1 MLEYSHK
8 KQVANLVLKAQRPAA
23 NWATRTS
30 KATNQWRPPL
40 IDKEIV
46 AQENQLITES
56 QVTRLCEE
64 NHIRRLEE
72 NLIFSRLFFVGRG
85 AEFRT

>member
-1 MLEYSHK
+1 MLKYSHK
-8 KQVANLVLKAQRPAA
+8 KQVANSPLKAQRPVTSWASAA
-23 NWATRTS
+23 GRP
-30 KATNQWRPPL
+30 TNGVPPL